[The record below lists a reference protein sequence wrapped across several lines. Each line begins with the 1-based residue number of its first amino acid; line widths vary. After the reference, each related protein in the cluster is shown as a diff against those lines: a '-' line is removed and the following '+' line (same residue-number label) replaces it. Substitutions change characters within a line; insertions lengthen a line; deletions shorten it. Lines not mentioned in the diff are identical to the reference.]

1 MRTYDLSAGAV
12 AGIMIKAAAMNS
24 KVAEIGSRSII
35 EHLTGT
41 GLDHNFGQ
49 RCLVRT
55 ADPTIRPRSVGSAVR
70 TNDLAA
76 GAVAGIMTK
85 AQARGD
91 RAASVVLPACT
102 VSDAIAAAEK

>member
-1 MRTYDLSAGAV
+1 MR
-12 AGIMIKAAAMNS
+12 
-24 KVAEIGSRSII
+24 RSII
-35 EHLTGT
+35 GHQGIDSTLASDPQGTKDADFYRSRFHLDRSA

-85 AQARGD
+85 AAQPPAFHCQTTWD
-91 RAASVVLPACT
+91 VTLIFLPRP
-102 VSDAIAAAEK
+102 

>member
-1 MRTYDLSAGAV
+1 MSHCHCCGDGGRGW
-12 AGIMIKAAAMNS
+12 I
-24 KVAEIGSRSII
+24 
-35 EHLTGT
+35 

-55 ADPTIRPRSVGSAVR
+55 ADPTIRPLSVGSAVR

-85 AQARGD
+85 VGWIGSPQVCRDRHTSSFRQADEGVRL
-91 RAASVVLPACT
+91 VNLLLVP
-102 VSDAIAAAEK
+102 